1 MTGPA
6 RGDVLGFDRKIRLR
20 WMDAAA
26 DWAADGLAP
35 REIGARLDELLE
47 GQVAGGG
54 TDTARRKT
62 ITVLRRIWIT
72 VPSGLAPLRNDALTL
87 LGGRSG
93 REARLPLHWGMCLSS
108 YPFVRSAAATVGR
121 LLALQETVAL
131 SQINRRVS
139 ESWGERETV
148 KHRVWQLAQS
158 FIEWGVLER
167 TAARGVYRVAPK
179 IPIRREDG
187 VGPWLLEAGLAGS
200 GKREQPFLS
209 LAGAPA
215 FFPFDLR
222 LSPSDVAR
230 NPRLE
235 LYRQGL
241 DEDLVVLR

>member
-1 MTGPA
+1 MTGPG
-6 RGDVLGFDRKIRLR
+6 RGGVLGFDRKIRLR

-35 REIGARLDELLE
+35 REIGARLDALLD

-72 VPSGLAPLRNDALTL
+72 VPEGLAPLRDDALAL
-87 LGGRSG
+87 LRGRSG
-93 REARLPLHWGMCLSS
+93 RDARLPLHWGMCLATH
-108 YPFVRSAAATVGR
+108 PFVRSTAAAVGR

-131 SQINRRVS
+131 SQISRRAA
-139 ESWGERETV
+139 ESWGERSTV
-148 KHRVWQLAQS
+148 KHAALQLARS
-158 FIEWGVLER
+158 FIEWDVLRR
-167 TAARGVYRVAPK
+167 TAARGIYRAAPG
-179 IPIRREDG
+179 IRIADDDA
-187 VGPWLLEAGLAGS
+187 VGPWLLEAGLANS
-200 GKREQPFLS
+200 DQRERPFRS
-209 LAGAPA
+209 LVASPV
-215 FFPFDLR
+215 FFPFRLDLR
-222 LSPSDVAR
+222 ATCVAR